1 MLKKISLVLTLGLLT
16 LTLCGC
22 SGMAKGVTQALL
34 ENAETEDARKCSVK
48 GREFPGLGQYLISR
62 GNYTVD
68 GVERTSTL
76 KILMV
81 HGIGN
86 HQPGYSTRL
95 AENLARKL
103 GLNLIDEKPK
113 RIELRSENA
122 ADKDL
127 GILILNRYLDG
138 TSKQEMI
145 FAELTWDTIVEQEKS
160 ALDYDNSGEYNFR
173 RANINNTLKLFV
185 NQTIPDVLMYTGTS
199 KLEIQLSVGQSMCWL
214 LGYDWADLPQHGTF
228 TCDGDNPESLSRI
241 NDDFVFITHSLGSR
255 ITSDVLQLI
264 ATKVSEKARIDPAYL
279 HFKEILQQKE
289 FPIFMLS
296 NQLPLL
302 QMGQDKPQVTD
313 RIDAICTPNGKDQ
326 AERMF
331 QEIKLIAFSDPNDLF
346 SYAISGTFLNN
357 HMDSRLCPTLTNVI
371 LNVAPVRTVLGNEF
385 ANPLSAHTEY
395 DSDERVIDLLTFGI
409 GQSEST
415 ALING
420 RCTWIEAVSQDY

>member
-68 GVERTSTL
+68 GVERPSTL

-138 TSKQEMI
+138 TSKI
-145 FAELTWDTIVEQEKS
+145 
-160 ALDYDNSGEYNFR
+160 G
-173 RANINNTLKLFV
+173 RAHV
-185 NQTIPDVLMYTGTS
+185 
-199 KLEIQLSVGQSMCWL
+199 
-214 LGYDWADLPQHGTF
+214 
-228 TCDGDNPESLSRI
+228 
-241 NDDFVFITHSLGSR
+241 
-255 ITSDVLQLI
+255 
-264 ATKVSEKARIDPAYL
+264 
-279 HFKEILQQKE
+279 
-289 FPIFMLS
+289 
-296 NQLPLL
+296 
-302 QMGQDKPQVTD
+302 
-313 RIDAICTPNGKDQ
+313 
-326 AERMF
+326 
-331 QEIKLIAFSDPNDLF
+331 
-346 SYAISGTFLNN
+346 
-357 HMDSRLCPTLTNVI
+357 
-371 LNVAPVRTVLGNEF
+371 
-385 ANPLSAHTEY
+385 
-395 DSDERVIDLLTFGI
+395 
-409 GQSEST
+409 
-415 ALING
+415 
-420 RCTWIEAVSQDY
+420 